1 MRLKIIMSSGKEYV
15 CTKYS
20 SVEELIQHS
29 SSESSL
35 KINFTSLDD
44 ETIFINGEHISSI
57 EVLGE

>member
-20 SVEELIQHS
+20 SVEELIHS